1 MGSESI
7 RVEYAGG
14 ARSLA
19 GLVRSSTYLLL
30 GVAGVFTLIPLVWL
44 FCAAFKKPGDMWSY
58 TFMPY
63 GHPQDELVVEED
75 TPDGPTKTAFA
86 LRDREMGV
94 VVIKVDLPE
103 GPTEVVCVLSGRE
116 ISGGSAKGGPVLR
129 PQTEVLRLSLENGA
143 WRVRPGPGAQSVAV
157 NNETKPEHLL
167 QAGDVLHIG
176 ALSLRYQEGHTPTVR
191 NFTQL
196 FTDPNFGFG
205 RCLLNSFFLTSAGTS
220 ISLLLASLGGFA
232 LAKYNFRGK
241 KALLVLMLAT
251 MMIPG
256 SVLLAPSYE
265 LICKM
270 GLMNSYLGIL
280 LPGAVGAFGMLL
292 FRQAMLGVPD
302 DLLEAARID
311 GCSEVRI
318 YWNIVMPVVR
328 PMSGA
333 FCLMSFMGGW
343 NSFLWPMIVLQSKE
357 LFTVPIALSQT
368 IGLQGDNQYGLLM
381 AGTLLGVL
389 PPAVL
394 FFLLQK
400 EFIAGLTAGAVKG

>member
-1 MGSESI
+1 M
-7 RVEYAGG
+7 EYAGQPRTW
-14 ARSLA
+14 AKPLRA
-19 GLVRSSTYLLL
+19 ATYLLL
-30 GVAGVFTLIPLVWL
+30 GVTALLWSIPLVWL
-44 FCAAFKKPGDMWSY
+44 VCAAFKKPGDMWSY

-63 GHPQDELVVEED
+63 GEATDKLVGVE
-75 TPDGPTKTAFA
+75 G
-86 LRDREMGV
+86 
-94 VVIKVDLPE
+94 LPE
-103 GPTEVVCVLSGRE
+103 GTAFVLSAQGVS
-116 ISGGSAKGGPVLR
+116 IGSAPECSVRLPEGVAPPVA
-129 PQTEVLRLSLENGA
+129 LRLALGNGE
-143 WRVRPGPGAQSVAV
+143 WTVRPGPAARSVAV
-157 NNETKPEHLL
+157 NNETKPEHKLRT
-167 QAGDVLHIG
+167 GDVLHIG
-176 ALSLRYQEGHTPTVR
+176 SCTLRYEEAHTPTTR
-191 NFTQL
+191 NFSDL
-196 FTDPNFGFG
+196 FVYFNFG
-205 RCLLNSFFLTSAGTS
+205 RYLLNSFFLTSAGTS
-220 ISLLLASLGGFA
+220 LSLILASLGGFA

-241 KALLVLMLAT
+241 QALLVLMLAT

-292 FRQAMLGVPD
+292 FRQAMLGIPD

-343 NSFLWPMIVLQSKE
+343 NSFLWPMIVLQSDH

-368 IGLQGDNQYGLLM
+368 IGLQGDNLYGLLM
-381 AGTLLGVL
+381 AGTFLGVL

-394 FFLLQK
+394 FFMLQK

>member
-1 MGSESI
+1 MPSQSI
-7 RVEYAGG
+7 RAEYEGG
-14 ARSLA
+14 KRPLA
-19 GLVRSSTYLLL
+19 SAVRTSTYLLL
-30 GVAGVFTLIPLVWL
+30 SVAAVFTLIPLVWL

-63 GHPQDELVVEED
+63 GGPQDKLVAVE
-75 TPDGPTKTAFA
+75 G
-86 LRDREMGV
+86 
-94 VVIKVDLPE
+94 LPE
-103 GPTEVVCVLSGRE
+103 GAEEAFVLSGRD
-116 ISGGSAKGGPVLR
+116 ITVGSAQECSVRLPPSAVPPVA
-129 PQTEVLRLSLENGA
+129 LRLTLDNDA
-143 WRVRPGPGAQSVAV
+143 WTVRPGPGGQNVAV
-157 NNETKPEHLL
+157 NNETKPEHALRT
-167 QAGDVLHIG
+167 GDILHIG
-176 ALSLRYQEGHTPTVR
+176 PCSLRYEEAHTPTVR
-191 NFTQL
+191 NFTDL
-196 FTDPNFGFG
+196 FTHFNFG
-205 RCLLNSFFLTSAGTS
+205 RYLLNSFFLTSAGTS

-241 KALLVLMLAT
+241 KALMILMLAT

-256 SVLLAPSYE
+256 SVLLAPLYE

-343 NSFLWPMIVLQSKE
+343 NSFLWPMIVLQSDD

-368 IGLQGDNQYGLLM
+368 IGLQGDNLYGLLM
-381 AGTLLGVL
+381 AGTVLGVL